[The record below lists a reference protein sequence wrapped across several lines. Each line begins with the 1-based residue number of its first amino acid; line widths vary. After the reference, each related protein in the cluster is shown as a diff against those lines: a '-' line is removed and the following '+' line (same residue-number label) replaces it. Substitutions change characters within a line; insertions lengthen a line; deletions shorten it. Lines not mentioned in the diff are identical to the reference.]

1 MHNPTDRIV
10 HTTAFVTPILDTR
23 NLSVI
28 IIVMYK
34 NVFRVSLNK
43 CVILVFVVFQRTACD
58 WNLHFPLYWSFRS
71 SDVCAKGMPRNPE

>member
-1 MHNPTDRIV
+1 MVDHSDSKRGNPLHWQKVNLYMHNPTDRIV

-34 NVFRVSLNK
+34 NVFRV
-43 CVILVFVVFQRTACD
+43 
-58 WNLHFPLYWSFRS
+58 
-71 SDVCAKGMPRNPE
+71 